1 MNVAVQSQKNCLMP
15 NVFSGRYYG
24 VDAEL
29 NDISTCLVI
38 DLEDNNLSPGMIK
51 TLADA
56 LSQTAPK
63 IKELRFKDTKMN
75 DEMLIDLLKSVEHR
89 PSLKVLDFGYNSITH
104 VGANAIAEHLKKK
117 GVGIE
122 TINLAVNS
130 IGDEGAIAIANA
142 LRENQF
148 VTTLILRSNKIGEA
162 GVTKFSELLQTN
174 NKIKELNLKYNTFEK
189 TFINFIKLQNQIAE
203 NKALLAEKEPLKIKK
218 EL

>member
-75 DEMLIDLLKSVEHR
+75 DEIFQSIFHVF
-89 PSLKVLDFGYNSITH
+89 SLQ
-104 VGANAIAEHLKKK
+104 HLNHP
-117 GVGIE
+117 I
-122 TINLAVNS
+122 
-130 IGDEGAIAIANA
+130 
-142 LRENQF
+142 
-148 VTTLILRSNKIGEA
+148 LIL
-162 GVTKFSELLQTN
+162 
-174 NKIKELNLKYNTFEK
+174 
-189 TFINFIKLQNQIAE
+189 
-203 NKALLAEKEPLKIKK
+203 
-218 EL
+218 